1 MNLNYNFNKMSK
13 NTAPAPGPD
22 DVDEPTPLQTP
33 DVTSNSSMMQSGDT
47 SGSGAAYPAEP
58 EKETVIV
65 K

>member
-1 MNLNYNFNKMSK
+1 MSK

-22 DVDEPTPLQTP
+22 DVDEPTPFQTP
-33 DVTSNSSMMQSGDT
+33 DEISNPSPMQSGDT
-47 SGSGAAYPAEP
+47 TGSAAACPAEP